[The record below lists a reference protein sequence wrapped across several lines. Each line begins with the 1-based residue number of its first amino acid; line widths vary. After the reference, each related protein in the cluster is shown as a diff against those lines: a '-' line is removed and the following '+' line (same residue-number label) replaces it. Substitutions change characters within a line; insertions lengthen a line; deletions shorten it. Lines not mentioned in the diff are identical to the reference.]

1 VVKKS
6 VDLASAQLLKDEPGM
21 KLIFRLPALLRP
33 SSHEEGEKML
43 RAIEKTYAN
52 IFNKEWAGV
61 KRLSFSSTNPTV
73 IMTTKRAVRTL
84 EDTKG
89 LQLRAPEAT
98 MADIIR
104 AIGATPVFTPI
115 SEWIVSLDKGTVDGG
130 ITTTITVQDFKLE
143 KYIRHINMWT
153 VGTSFEFVVMNKE
166 RFDSLP
172 SHLQKVLEETSTV
185 LEKNIADARGKTE
198 KEVEEYCRKH
208 GVQFIYPSP
217 AELSK
222 YQEKTMPVYE
232 KIIKELDAQG
242 YPGREVHRFCMEMK

>member
-1 VVKKS
+1 
-6 VDLASAQLLKDEPGM
+6 
-21 KLIFRLPALLRP
+21 
-33 SSHEEGEKML
+33 
-43 RAIEKTYAN
+43 
-52 IFNKEWAGV
+52 
-61 KRLSFSSTNPTV
+61 
-73 IMTTKRAVRTL
+73 
-84 EDTKG
+84 
-89 LQLRAPEAT
+89 
-98 MADIIR
+98 
-104 AIGATPVFTPI
+104 
-115 SEWIVSLDKGTVDGG
+115 
-130 ITTTITVQDFKLE
+130 
-143 KYIRHINMWT
+143 MWT